1 MVQSEHEEREFLKQ
15 VGERLISVREASRIS
30 QLTPSY
36 IRRMLRISE
45 IGGVKIDRDWFT
57 TRGLIEA
64 YLDRDR
70 RPGPK
75 TQ

>member
-1 MVQSEHEEREFLKQ
+1 MQSEHEEREFLKQ
-15 VGERLISVREASRIS
+15 VGERLISVREASHIS

-36 IRRMLRISE
+36 IRRLLRLSE

-57 TRGLIEA
+57 TRRLIEA

>member
-1 MVQSEHEEREFLKQ
+1 MVQNEHEEREFLKQ

-36 IRRMLRISE
+36 IRRMLRSSE
-45 IGGVKIDRDWFT
+45 IAGVKIDRDWFT
-57 TRGLIEA
+57 TRGMIET